1 MIILANFLEPIEAAN
16 KPLDK
21 NCKAYR
27 MDGTSPRNMRE
38 TVGLGSCNCC
48 DYFTSKDNIVIL
60 IEETQLTKMIKRLK
74 NEYGYIKSS
83 DQKEFVNNYILQENK
98 LKVYGSMLVLCRLC
112 AVCNYAKFLLKNKK
126 YDFWLVASGPYKKG
140 DSRVFSNLENRLSG
154 SLKGSLGK
162 MINAVKVIPA
172 SKLVA
177 KLSSS
182 VSTP

>member
-1 MIILANFLEPIEAAN
+1 MIILADFLESIMAAG
-16 KPLDK
+16 KPLSK

-27 MDGTSPRNMRE
+27 MDSTSPSNMRE
-38 TVGLGSCNCC
+38 TVGLGTCNCC
-48 DYFTSKDNIVIL
+48 DYFASKDNIVIL
-60 IEETQLTKMIKRLK
+60 IEETQLMKMIKRLK
-74 NEYGYIKSS
+74 NEYGYLKRS
-83 DQKEFVNNYILQENK
+83 DQKKFVNKYILQENK

-112 AVCNYAKFLLKNKK
+112 AVCNYAKFLLKNEK
-126 YDFWLVASGPYKKG
+126 YDFWLVASGPYKKR

-177 KLSSS
+177 KLSGNA
-182 VSTP
+182 STP